1 GMLGS
6 ITKLA
11 GRIFTPWK
19 ALERRAGEHWYP
31 FVRDVLMLAVVAALG
46 VLSALVLLEPWVEA
60 ADPVA
65 SITIDGT
72 EIPTGDP
79 RPEPLVKLAR
89 KRLQSGVTLS
99 GPDLTYQTTWAELG
113 AEVSMESLGRILAGL
128 AQKDSPAARYNR
140 DESDTPGAI
149 DIPLPVSLLSDAA
162 VESLVSFKDTIDQSP
177 VNARFNFTSGVVE
190 PEQEGRS
197 LDVYATLAR
206 LDHALAEGR
215 TEVEL
220 AVEQVPAKV
229 RKEKLE
235 DIRVTEVVGFY
246 ETPYSR
252 MRKDA
257 DRTHNV
263 KLGASLL
270 DGQVIMPGEVFSFN
284 ETLGD
289 RSEARGFRYAP
300 VIAGGV
306 LVEGMGG
313 GTCQVASTLYAAAFF
328 AGLTIV
334 ERQPHSRP
342 SSYIKLGLDATVSY
356 PDLDIVLRNPLDF
369 PVVIHYTVDDGT
381 ARAEIRGQ
389 ERPFAI
395 TLLRKVVTKA
405 PFPIRVVDDSRVPRG
420 EEVITQLGVPGY
432 TVRRYKVIERDKV
445 GYRFQTM
452 DKYPPT
458 TQFVRKGIG
467 DPGALKANPPKDA
480 PKADTHKP
488 YRASDYL
495 RMVQGDGVWY
505 ESTHD

>member
-1 GMLGS
+1 MSSPISRLLGRLFS
-6 ITKLA
+6 
-11 GRIFTPWK
+11 PWE
-19 ALERRAGEHWYP
+19 ALERRAGERWYP
-31 FVRDVLMLAVVAALG
+31 FVRDVLLLAVIAALG
-46 VLSALVLLEPWVEA
+46 VLSALVLLEPWVEPA
-60 ADPVA
+60 EPVD

-79 RPEPLVKLAR
+79 RPEALIKLAR

-99 GPDLTYQTTWAELG
+99 GPDVIHDTTWAELG
-113 AEVSMESLGRILAGL
+113 AEVSMESLGRILTGL
-128 AQKDSPAARYNR
+128 AQQDSPAARYNR
-140 DESDTPGAI
+140 DEADTPGEI

-162 VESLVSFKDTIDQSP
+162 VESVVSFKDTVDQP
-177 VNARFNFTSGVVE
+177 PINARFNFASGVVE

-197 LDVYATLAR
+197 LDVYGTLAR

-215 TEVEL
+215 SEVEL
-220 AVEQVPAKV
+220 VVARVPAKV
-229 RKEKLE
+229 RKEELE
-235 DIRVTEVVGFY
+235 NIEVDEVVGFY

-263 KLGASLL
+263 KLGASML

-328 AGLTIV
+328 AGLTVV

-356 PDLDIVLRNPLDF
+356 PDLDIKLRNPLEY
-369 PVVIHYTVDDGT
+369 PVVIHYTVDDGK
-381 ARAEIRGQ
+381 ARAEIRGR
-389 ERPFAI
+389 ERPFSI
-395 TLLRKVVTKA
+395 TLLRKVVNKA
-405 PFPIRVVDDSRVPRG
+405 PFPIRVIDDSRVPRG

-432 TVRRYKVIERDKV
+432 TVRRYKVIERNKL
-445 GYRFQTM
+445 GFRFQTM

-467 DPGALKANPPKDA
+467 DPAALKANPPKDA

-488 YRASDYL
+488 YRASNYL

>member
-1 GMLGS
+1 L
-6 ITKLA
+6 
-11 GRIFTPWK
+11 GRIFAPWK
-19 ALERRAGEHWYP
+19 ALGRLAGQRWYP
-31 FVRDVLMLAVVAALG
+31 FARDVVLMIVIAALG
-46 VLSALVLLEPWVEA
+46 VMSALVLLEPWVPPAE
-60 ADPVA
+60 PVK
-65 SITIDGT
+65 SITVDGI
-72 EIPTGDP
+72 EVPTGDP
-79 RPEPLVKLAR
+79 RPEELVKLAR
-89 KRLQSGVTLS
+89 KRLQSSVTLR
-99 GPDLTYQTTWAELG
+99 GPNVTHHTTWAELG
-113 AEVSMESLGRILAGL
+113 AEVSMESLGRILSGL
-128 AQKDSPAARYNR
+128 ARRDSAAARYHR
-140 DESDTPGAI
+140 DEADTPGAI
-149 DIPLPVSLLSDAA
+149 DISLPVSLLSDAA
-162 VESLVSFKDTIDQSP
+162 VESVVAFKDTIDQP
-177 VNARFNFTSGVVE
+177 AVNARFDFAAGQVVT
-190 PEQEGRS
+190 EQEGRS

-215 TEVEL
+215 SEVDL
-220 AVEQVPAKV
+220 VVEKVPARV
-229 RKEKLE
+229 SKEKLE
-235 DIRVTEVVGFY
+235 NIEVDTVVGFY

-263 KLGASLL
+263 KLGASML

-328 AGLTIV
+328 SGLTIV

-356 PDLDIVLRNPLDF
+356 PDLDIKLRNPLDF
-369 PVVIHYTVDDGT
+369 PVVIHYTVDDGK
-381 ARAEIRGQ
+381 ARAEFRGQ

-395 TLLRKVVTKA
+395 TLLRKVVKKD
-405 PFPIRVVDDSRVPRG
+405 PFPIRVIDDSRVPRG
-420 EEVITQLGVPGY
+420 EEIVTQLGVPGY
-432 TVRRYKVIERDKV
+432 TVRRYKIIERNKL
-445 GYRFQTM
+445 GFRFQTM

-467 DPGALKANPPKDA
+467 DPAALKANPPKDA
-480 PKADTHKP
+480 PEADTHKP
-488 YRASDYL
+488 YRASNYL
-495 RMVQGDGVWY
+495 RMVQGDGIWY